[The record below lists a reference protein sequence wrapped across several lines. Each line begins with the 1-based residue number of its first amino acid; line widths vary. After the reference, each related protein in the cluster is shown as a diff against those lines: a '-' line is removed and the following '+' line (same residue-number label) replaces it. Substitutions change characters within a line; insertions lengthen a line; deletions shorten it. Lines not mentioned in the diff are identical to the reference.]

1 MQEKLKNYLYLSIIV
16 GIIYSIV
23 AITWYLNLYS
33 ERTTPLASFSV
44 SAEGKVIAVPDVAEI
59 RLTVISEGKDLVIIQ
74 KENSEKVNKVI
85 NFIKEKGIKSEDIKT
100 EAYNLQPK
108 YDWQKS
114 PYQIVGYTLSQ
125 TILVKVR
132 DLNKIGEILS
142 EAVKNGVNQ
151 ISGPNF
157 IIDDPEKL
165 KSQAR
170 EIAIKKAKEKA
181 EGVAKLSGF
190 KLVRITSYEEV
201 EEGFNYPIYPLRA
214 PEVKT
219 NENIVPQI
227 EPGSQEIKV
236 KVILT
241 YEIK

>member
-1 MQEKLKNYLYLSIIV
+1 MQEKLKNYLYLAIIG

-33 ERTTPLASFSV
+33 KRTTPLAGFSV
-44 SAEGKVIAVPDVAEI
+44 SAEGKVIAIPDVAEI
-59 RLTVISEGKDLVIIQ
+59 RLSVISEGKDLVVIQ
-74 KENSEKVNKVI
+74 RENSKKVNKVI
-85 NFIKEKGIKSEDIKT
+85 DFLKEKGIKDEDIKT

-108 YDWQKS
+108 YDWNKS
-114 PYQIVGYTLSQ
+114 PYQIVGYTLNQ

-132 DLNKIGEILS
+132 DLNKTGEILS

-151 ISGPNF
+151 IFGPNF
-157 IIDDPEKL
+157 TIDNPEKL

-170 EIAIKKAKEKA
+170 EMAIKKAKEKA
-181 EGVAKLSGF
+181 EAIAKASGF
-190 KLVRITSYEEV
+190 KLLRITSFEEV
-201 EEGFNYPIYPLRA
+201 EEGLIYPLYSMRA
-214 PEVKT
+214 AEVKSA
-219 NENIVPQI
+219 EASLPQI